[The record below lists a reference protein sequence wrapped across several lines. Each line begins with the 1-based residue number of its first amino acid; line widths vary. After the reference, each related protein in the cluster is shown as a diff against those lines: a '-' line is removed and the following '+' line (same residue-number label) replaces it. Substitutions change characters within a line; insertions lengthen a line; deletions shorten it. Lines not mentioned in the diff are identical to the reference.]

1 MLSILC
7 APLKE
12 SISNVASL
20 SPEMQYGRFGLG
32 HVRPLG
38 LNGPAFDAAG
48 LGGMIVPGSLGW
60 VWPTNRV
67 RCERFQKPWAASERV
82 EPPPVTKVRPPL
94 CTSVTPLSRSRY
106 HQPRSQT
113 AAKFFCAQLNEVS

>member
-48 LGGMIVPGSLGW
+48 LGGMIVPGSLGR
-60 VWPTNRV
+60 VGARIAAAGDKGEAAALHVGDGAVAQQIPPTAQPDGG
-67 RCERFQKPWAASERV
+67 EIFL
-82 EPPPVTKVRPPL
+82 RPIK
-94 CTSVTPLSRSRY
+94 RG
-106 HQPRSQT
+106 
-113 AAKFFCAQLNEVS
+113 